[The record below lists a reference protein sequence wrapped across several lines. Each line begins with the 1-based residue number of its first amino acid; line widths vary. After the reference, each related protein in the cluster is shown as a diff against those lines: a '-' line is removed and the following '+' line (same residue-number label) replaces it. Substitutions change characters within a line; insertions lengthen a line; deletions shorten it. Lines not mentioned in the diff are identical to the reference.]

1 MSYEQEISLSC
12 GKPLRFQGFVC
23 CSSWALIILTNTVI
37 KATITTPYLM
47 FTLYQTLCAKHS
59 TSVNSLSFSLP
70 SQLTCRLEIGAL
82 QWALDLS
89 MTYEEQTVPGRQ
101 NSLAKAT
108 PLPMTVQIA
117 TQAWKMSAPMSVDTM
132 SLNRIHTYLIKE
144 KEKGSNERERDR
156 TVFSHTGWGKKA
168 HHRWTPSPPA
178 LW

>member
-1 MSYEQEISLSC
+1 
-12 GKPLRFQGFVC
+12 
-23 CSSWALIILTNTVI
+23 
-37 KATITTPYLM
+37 M

-117 TQAWKMSAPMSVDTM
+117 TQA
-132 SLNRIHTYLIKE
+132 
-144 KEKGSNERERDR
+144 
-156 TVFSHTGWGKKA
+156 
-168 HHRWTPSPPA
+168 
-178 LW
+178 